1 MRKEKK
7 NKLTEPFHTS
17 KTYVRICCS
26 FKPSAALYC
35 CAKRVRLL
43 SMPFKYSSAHI
54 LTFWKKKKRV
64 VWNIYKF
71 MVFWRENFVIDS
83 ANDTIHIEM
92 HSRSVCLTVCFI
104 LSTTKM
110 LMLQSHKFE
119 RRKILFHRHR
129 KDKQEFQNETN
140 KSFISRLWISTHRSQ
155 CQWSYFFLPP
165 FSFMLFTNIIFV
177 FFFRSLDFV
186 FPFSF
191 GKRIHI
197 AVDAVKW
204 FIYDATHPQF
214 I

>member
-1 MRKEKK
+1 MCAFAAVS
-7 NKLTEPFHTS
+7 NQVQHCIVVLNAF
-17 KTYVRICCS
+17 VCCQCRS
-26 FKPSAALYC
+26 NIPVHIY
-35 CAKRVRLL
+35 LL
-43 SMPFKYSSAHI
+43 FERR
-54 LTFWKKKKRV
+54 KKRV

-71 MVFWRENFVIDS
+71 MVFWRENLVIDS

-155 CQWSYFFLPP
+155 CQWSHFFLPP

-177 FFFRSLDFV
+177 CFFPLDFV

-204 FIYDATHPQF
+204 FIYDATHPRF

>member
-1 MRKEKK
+1 
-7 NKLTEPFHTS
+7 
-17 KTYVRICCS
+17 
-26 FKPSAALYC
+26 
-35 CAKRVRLL
+35 
-43 SMPFKYSSAHI
+43 MPFKYSIAHI
-54 LTFWKKKKRV
+54 FTFWKKKKRI

-119 RRKILFHRHR
+119 RRKILFHR
-129 KDKQEFQNETN
+129 KDKQEIPKWN
-140 KSFISRLWISTHRSQ
+140 KQIVHLAFMDFHTSFSVSVKL
-155 CQWSYFFLPP
+155 FL
-165 FSFMLFTNIIFV
+165 FASVFIYAVYEYHLCV
-177 FFFRSLDFV
+177 FFPLDFV

-191 GKRIHI
+191 GKRINI